1 MEQRLRFTFDVDK
14 AIKNIENRT
23 INYSEN
29 ICDINYDRL
38 ITQKEIYNS
47 ISSNS
52 PGFCVLTSIYNAFE
66 SIFKNFNEFINFV
79 KEQLEKNHK
88 YYSLQCMTNEINKYK
103 NQKLLFDEQ
112 NLQESYKI
120 YTKNISQNKPVVIS
134 YGFQTNNIL
143 IPKFGQHAVS
153 LFGYNDNF
161 IYYHENSEDEYLFT
175 SLALYIYH
183 YYKINGVSK
192 DNLFYDKINKMLNS
206 KTNEEVY
213 ETSKSI
219 LGYNQGRNNIRTLK
233 KEFLTNN
240 KYFYD
245 INRMITYKEDIPR
258 YIPEDN
264 CSEQYNYSFN
274 NLTDR
279 SNKINF

>member
-1 MEQRLRFTFDVDK
+1 MTKIKFTFDVDK
-14 AIKNIENRT
+14 AIKNIENRQV
-23 INYSEN
+23 NYSEN
-29 ICDINYDRL
+29 LCEINYDRL
-38 ITQKEIYNS
+38 ITQKEVYDIIN
-47 ISSNS
+47 SNS
-52 PGFCVLTSIYNAFE
+52 PGFCVLVSIYNAFE
-66 SIFKNFNEFINFV
+66 SIFKDFTEFIKFV
-79 KEQLEKNHK
+79 KKQLDENHK
-88 YYSLQCMTNEINKYK
+88 YYSLLSMTLEINKYK

-120 YTKNISQNKPVVIS
+120 YTQNISQNKPVVIS
-134 YGFQTNNIL
+134 YGFQTNNTL
-143 IPKFGQHAVS
+143 IPKFGQHTVS

-161 IYYHENSEDEYLFT
+161 IYYHENSEEEYLFT

-192 DNLFYDKINKMLNS
+192 DNLYFDKIEKLLDS

-213 ETSKSI
+213 ENSKGI

-245 INRMITYKEDIPR
+245 INRMITYNGNIPK
-258 YIPEDN
+258 YILEDN
-264 CSEQYNYSFN
+264 CSKQYHYSFEDLIN
-274 NLTDR
+274 RLN
-279 SNKINF
+279 SINF